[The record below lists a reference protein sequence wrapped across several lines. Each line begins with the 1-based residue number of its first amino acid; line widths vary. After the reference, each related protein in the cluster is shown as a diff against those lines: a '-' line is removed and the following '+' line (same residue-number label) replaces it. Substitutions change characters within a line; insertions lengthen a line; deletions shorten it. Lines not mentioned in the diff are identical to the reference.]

1 MKFVQLTQGNG
12 KIFVNMSLI
21 VSMRWDVGEQQ
32 TFMTSIESKSYLVV
46 KETPDAIMAK
56 VDNVR

>member
-1 MKFVQLTQGNG
+1 MKFVQLTQTGG

-21 VSMRWDVGEQQ
+21 VSMRWNPEDRQ
-32 TFMTSIESKSYLVV
+32 TVMTTDGKSCLAV

-56 VDNVR
+56 LDNVR